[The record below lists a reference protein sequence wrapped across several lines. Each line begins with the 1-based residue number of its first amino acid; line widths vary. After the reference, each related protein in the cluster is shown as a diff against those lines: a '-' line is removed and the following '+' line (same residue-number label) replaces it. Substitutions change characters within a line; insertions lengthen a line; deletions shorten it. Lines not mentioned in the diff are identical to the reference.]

1 METFASGKIKRLKNK
16 HAPQVSQQTGFP
28 SAATH
33 YTEQRISLDNELV
46 TNSDAT
52 FFVRIVGDEFLNYN
66 ITHGDV
72 LIIDRSLAPVRHSL
86 VLLVKDGAF
95 AIARV
100 SEINKKNA
108 CWVWGVITYVIH
120 DVR

>member
-52 FFVRIVGDEFLNYN
+52 FFVRIVGDEFLNHAIAHN
-66 ITHGDV
+66 DV

-100 SEINKKNA
+100 SEINKKNT
-108 CWVWGVITYVIH
+108 CQIWGVITYIIH

>member
-1 METFASGKIKRLKNK
+1 MEVIDSGKIVRLKNK

-33 YTEQRISLDNELV
+33 YTEQRISLDNELI

-52 FFVRIVGDEFLNYN
+52 FFVRVEGNAYKSFTVFHN
-66 ITHGDV
+66 DV
-72 LIIDRSLAPVRHSL
+72 LLIDRSLNPTKNSL
-86 VLLVKDGAF
+86 VLIIHDGEF
-95 AIARV
+95 AIAF
-100 SEINKKNA
+100 SSSIKNKA
-108 CWVWGVITYVIH
+108 SCIVWGVVTYIIH

>member
-1 METFASGKIKRLKNK
+1 MEIIDSGKIVRLKNK

-46 TNSDAT
+46 TNTDAT
-52 FFVRIVGDEFLNYN
+52 FFVRIEGDAYADFTIFHN
-66 ITHGDV
+66 DV
-72 LIIDRSLAPVRHSL
+72 LLIDRSLCPTKNSL
-86 VLLVKDGAF
+86 VLIVQDGEF
-95 AIARV
+95 VITIV
-100 SEINKKNA
+100 SLIKNKTS
-108 CWVWGVITYVIH
+108 CTVWGVITYVIH

>member
-1 METFASGKIKRLKNK
+1 MQTITSARILRLKNK

-46 TNSDAT
+46 THSEAT
-52 FFVRIVGDEFLNYN
+52 FFVRIAGNEFSTY
-66 ITHGDV
+66 IIFDKDV
-72 LIIDRSLAPVRHSL
+72 LIIDRSLSPAKNSL
-86 VLLVKDGAF
+86 VLIVKEGDF
-95 AIARV
+95 TIVRV
-100 SEINKKNA
+100 SEMDDTIS
-108 CWVWGVITYVIH
+108 CLIWGVITYVIH